1 LAAAH
6 GRCDV
11 VEQLVAC
18 GKITATLGLPL
29 DPQAARRDVPLL
41 QAAIAQELAR
51 QRETPVVAADVH
63 IHRVDAHVRRQLVA
77 SERDPLSL
85 VSFTVVPSAERMRI
99 QLVRQRVQSA
109 EFAKNVLHAV
119 QQGHVDGRVVP
130 VPAATLCGTEASRI
144 REEGAGVEDEDWGA
158 GLGLVGDEW
167 ENKATGEGLVGQV
180 RSVQFGV
187 DDVDELG
194 CSALHWAALND
205 NVEVICALL
214 ACNAAVDLASSEGQ
228 TPLHWAAL
236 KGHVRASDALL
247 RRHAAPDVTDRW
259 GFTPLMRAVQN
270 GHVMLLLL
278 LLRYGAHAMLAD
290 HEGHTALHWA
300 VFHRHHTVVDWLLK
314 DGSVVAEVDAAD
326 LEGKTAL
333 HLAAAKSGR
342 AMLLRLLAAGAD
354 PQRTDHGALTAEGC
368 AVKAARDSN
377 ASMLWWYARAPP
389 VMRAVVTARRQ
400 HGRGYSVVPT
410 CECQFG
416 CGMVVL
422 AYVFFLVYMLPV
434 VSGVRSLWGVY
445 VLMLLSTP
453 AMCFFYLKAWTADPG
468 IIVGRPEA
476 LLQVLSPCL

>member
-1 LAAAH
+1 MYVDGAAD
-6 GRCDV
+6 C
-11 VEQLVAC
+11 
-18 GKITATLGLPL
+18 
-29 DPQAARRDVPLL
+29 AARSQGRLTRTPAPLCWQVTAQL
-41 QAAIAQELAR
+41 IALLGS
-51 QRETPVVAADVH
+51 PV
-63 IHRVDAHVRRQLVA
+63 L
-77 SERDPLSL
+77 E
-85 VSFTVVPSAERMRI
+85 
-99 QLVRQRVQSA
+99 VRQRA
-109 EFAKNVLHAV
+109 W
-119 QQGHVDGRVVP
+119 
-130 VPAATLCGTEASRI
+130 T
-144 REEGAGVEDEDWGA
+144 
-158 GLGLVGDEW
+158 
-167 ENKATGEGLVGQV
+167 
-180 RSVQFGV
+180 
-187 DDVDELG
+187 
-194 CSALHWAALND
+194 
-205 NVEVICALL
+205 
-214 ACNAAVDLASSEGQ
+214 
-228 TPLHWAAL
+228 AL
-236 KGHVRASDALL
+236 KDMANEG
-247 RRHAAPDVTDRW
+247 
-259 GFTPLMRAVQN
+259 
-270 GHVMLLLL
+270 
-278 LLRYGAHAMLAD
+278 GADSQMTVAMAGGI
-290 HEGHTALHWA
+290 ERF
-300 VFHRHHTVVDWLLK
+300 VSLLK

-476 LLQVLSPCL
+476 LLQVLCPCL